1 MIRRPHR
8 RSRRARQSVRI
19 KPNCP
24 PLSPSA
30 PQPPPAPTR
39 PPGAPPAGPR
49 RYPAPMPS
57 PPPTRPPALR
67 RRRAAASEA
76 AVQGPDAKAT
86 AHGHAA
92 GHTELLTGR
101 DRQAQ
106 VRPGHAGD
114 VLRLAAARKG
124 GARVVDRQVGEVV
137 GGAVGLAEARLRR
150 GKVGKE
156 RGATPDPLMHAH
168 PAPPSPPPPGRALR
182 RVLARP
188 RAASSRAPP
197 SRDVA
202 TAKSARRSTSPR
214 TRPTSSA
221 NSKSAASASVRGA
234 PRSGPGE
241 VGAPRGWRRVQASW
255 VRAAP
260 KQPSSARSCLRTT
273 QRAHCSLPGAERGK
287 QHNHEH
293 ITNLRPCLV
302 RIVPHKGL
310 GDPSALA
317 VVSKRKRRWHPRS
330 GHQGEEP
337 PKQRIHRSIA
347 TFQPF
352 LVPTHP
358 SKGRP
363 GGSRTHK
370 LTRILSPARMPFRH
384 GSPPPAS
391 PPAAPG

>member
-106 VRPGHAGD
+106 VRPGHSGD
-114 VLRLAAARKG
+114 VLSLAAARKG

-156 RGATPDPLMHAH
+156 RGATPDPLTHAH

-197 SRDVA
+197 QA
-202 TAKSARRSTSPR
+202 ATSPPPSPR
-214 TRPTSSA
+214 AAQHRRAPDAPSAPTPSPPPA
-221 NSKSAASASVRGA
+221 LRCRA
-234 PRSGPGE
+234 PRHRPQRGRRAARLAQGPGQLGQG
-241 VGAPRGWRRVQASW
+241 VAKGGVLGPKLHPAGLQRR
-255 VRAAP
+255 
-260 KQPSSARSCLRTT
+260 
-273 QRAHCSLPGAERGK
+273 HHSLSGAERGK

-293 ITNLRPCLV
+293 IMHLRPCV
-302 RIVPHKGL
+302 IWIVPHKGL

-317 VVSKRKRRWHPRS
+317 VVSKRKRR
-330 GHQGEEP
+330 
-337 PKQRIHRSIA
+337 
-347 TFQPF
+347 
-352 LVPTHP
+352 
-358 SKGRP
+358 
-363 GGSRTHK
+363 
-370 LTRILSPARMPFRH
+370 
-384 GSPPPAS
+384 
-391 PPAAPG
+391 

>member
-156 RGATPDPLMHAH
+156 RGATPDPRTHAH

-202 TAKSARRSTSPR
+202 TAKTVRRSTSPR
-214 TRPTSSA
+214 TRPTSRAS
-221 NSKSAASASVRGA
+221 SKSAANASVRGA
-234 PRSGPGE
+234 PAPAPAGPTRRPA
-241 VGAPRGWRRVQASW
+241 GAGS
-255 VRAAP
+255 
-260 KQPSSARSCLRTT
+260 
-273 QRAHCSLPGAERGK
+273 
-287 QHNHEH
+287 
-293 ITNLRPCLV
+293 
-302 RIVPHKGL
+302 
-310 GDPSALA
+310 
-317 VVSKRKRRWHPRS
+317 
-330 GHQGEEP
+330 
-337 PKQRIHRSIA
+337 
-347 TFQPF
+347 
-352 LVPTHP
+352 
-358 SKGRP
+358 RP
-363 GGSRTHK
+363 GGSGPRQSRRH
-370 LTRILSPARMPFRH
+370 RPEVAFGGPPARIPQR
-384 GSPPPAS
+384 PPQPPMRRTRETAQPRAHHAPATLPRPHR
-391 PPAAPG
+391 PPQRPRRPERARGRLEAKAQVTPPLRASRGGAPETTDP